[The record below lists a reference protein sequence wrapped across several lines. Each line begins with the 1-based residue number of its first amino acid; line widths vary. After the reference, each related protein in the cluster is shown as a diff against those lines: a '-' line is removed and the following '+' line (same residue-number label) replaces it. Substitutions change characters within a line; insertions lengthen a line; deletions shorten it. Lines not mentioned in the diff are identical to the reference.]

1 MNKAFLDFLKKEM
14 ALSYLMIFQNHTIS
28 DSHHFQYSTPLKK
41 SSSMPI
47 IWQKREEKSCF

>member
-41 SSSMPI
+41 SSNMPK
-47 IWQKREEKSCF
+47 IWQKVKKSRV